1 MKKSKTVVK
10 NLNKQEKKKKHN
22 KCIKATILFILL
34 IVCLVLCVNFERS
47 SNNQNNQANNQNKN
61 ETTELT
67 NKSNKSKNSKIS
79 KNSNKINDNSDYNIS
94 VYNRMGY
101 AYANE
106 RVEFYSEKG
115 YIHKI
120 IETVTYNVDNYKA
133 DKEKLSNATIDE
145 VLNNIKKNSCKV
157 QDMVGYNVQYKRA
170 KDKKTI
176 TRTTVIDF
184 EELEQSSIKKL
195 KRNGVINVSVSAK
208 KEKRHSYISLKE
220 TQKFYKDMGYEQIN

>member
-10 NLNKQEKKKKHN
+10 NLNKQEKKKKRN
-22 KCIKATILFILL
+22 KYIKATILFILL
-34 IVCLVLCVNFERS
+34 IICIVLCVNFEH
-47 SNNQNNQANNQNKN
+47 NNNSQNKSQN
-61 ETTELT
+61 EISSI
-67 NKSNKSKNSKIS
+67 SNTSNVSKRT
-79 KNSNKINDNSDYNIS
+79 NKINDDSNYNIS

-106 RVEFYSEKG
+106 RIEFYSEKG

-145 VLNNIKKNSCKV
+145 VLNDIKKNSYKV
-157 QDMVGYNVQYKRA
+157 QDMVGYNVQYQRA

-195 KRNGVINVSVSAK
+195 KRNGVINVSISAK

-220 TQKFYKDMGYEQIN
+220 TKKFYKDMGYEQIN

>member
-10 NLNKQEKKKKHN
+10 NLNKQEKKKKRN
-22 KCIKATILFILL
+22 KYIKVTILFIPL
-34 IVCLVLCVNFERS
+34 IICLVLCVNFKH
-47 SNNQNNQANNQNKN
+47 NNNNQNKSQN
-61 ETTELT
+61 EISSI
-67 NKSNKSKNSKIS
+67 SNTSNVSKRT
-79 KNSNKINDNSDYNIS
+79 NKINDDSNYNIS

-106 RVEFYSEKG
+106 RIEFYSEKG

-145 VLNNIKKNSCKV
+145 VLNDIKKNSYKV

-170 KDKKTI
+170 RDKKTI

>member
-10 NLNKQEKKKKHN
+10 NLNKQEKKKKRN
-22 KCIKATILFILL
+22 KYIKATILFILL
-34 IVCLVLCVNFERS
+34 IICIVLCVYFEH
-47 SNNQNNQANNQNKN
+47 NNNSQNKSQN
-61 ETTELT
+61 EISSI
-67 NKSNKSKNSKIS
+67 SNTSNVSKRT
-79 KNSNKINDNSDYNIS
+79 NKINDDSNYNIS

-106 RVEFYSEKG
+106 RIEFYSEKG

-145 VLNNIKKNSCKV
+145 VLNDIKKNSYKV

-195 KRNGVINVSVSAK
+195 KRNGVINVSISAK

-220 TQKFYKDMGYEQIN
+220 TKKFYKDMGYEQIN

>member
-10 NLNKQEKKKKHN
+10 NLNKQEKKKKRN
-22 KCIKATILFILL
+22 KYIKATILFILL
-34 IVCLVLCVNFERS
+34 IICIVLCVNFEH
-47 SNNQNNQANNQNKN
+47 NNNSQNKSQN
-61 ETTELT
+61 EISSI
-67 NKSNKSKNSKIS
+67 SNTSNVSKRT
-79 KNSNKINDNSDYNIS
+79 NKINDDSNYNIS

-106 RVEFYSEKG
+106 RIEFYSEKG

-145 VLNNIKKNSCKV
+145 VLNDIKKNSYKV

-195 KRNGVINVSVSAK
+195 KRNGVINVSISAK